1 MKHRTVK
8 TLLYTL
14 AALMLV
20 VLAAS
25 GCGPATGAAPA
36 TAPEPTAA
44 LEAPAG
50 AVRARD
56 AVLDFLRAD
65 ANCCVPPLGVRWQVE
80 AGRAPAGYEVTSFH
94 AERTGMTVSFVA
106 PEDDRGYHVAFHN
119 DDVGF
124 CWQAN
129 VDSQGKVVG
138 TGTAAALWPELAD
151 AAAGACQEA
160 GYDYSVESQP
170 DGTSCGIC
178 TFPGGSQ
185 CKAWLFYQ
193 GECGPGE
200 P

>member
-1 MKHRTVK
+1 MNHGRSW
-8 TLLYTL
+8 YHIPTL
-14 AALMLV
+14 AALILV

-25 GCGPATGAAPA
+25 GCGPAAGEQA
-36 TAPEPTAA
+36 TTPEPTPG

-65 ANCCVPPLGVRWQVE
+65 ASCCVPPLGARWQVE
-80 AGRAPAGYEVTSFH
+80 TGRAPAGYEVYRFH
-94 AERTGMTVSFVA
+94 AEGTGMTVSYGA
-106 PEDDRGYHVAFHN
+106 PGDDRGYHVAFHN
-119 DDVGF
+119 DDIGF

-138 TGTAAALWPELAD
+138 SGTAAELWPDLAD
-151 AAAGACQEA
+151 AAAGYCQEE
-160 GYDYSVESQP
+160 GYDYSIESQP

-178 TFPGGSQ
+178 TFSGGSA

-193 GECGPGE
+193 GECGPDDA
-200 P
+200 